1 MPSSVTAFGILLH
14 RRSVFAEKSVKKV
27 NLVEEDMR
35 SCSIEESQVQNLD
48 PLFDARL
55 FKDSITRERKRT
67 DRSGLAMVMLLI
79 GLHDSGHGEGSQ
91 PFYEVAQALSAIKSD
106 TDIIGW
112 FERDTVMGLLV
123 PDIETDTLA
132 PTCERLEAEF
142 RREITQR
149 VAQTL
154 TDRLA
159 IRLRVYPEPRRQGE
173 EDPLQIDPFLYPEL
187 QANQQAI
194 TNFQILKRGMDL
206 FASILLIVLLAPLLL
221 AIATLVK
228 LSSRGPVI
236 FRQVRIGQMMK
247 PFMICKFRTMYADAD
262 NGIHHDYVSWFIR
275 SSGKSQEK
283 GKPAFFKL
291 TNDPRITPIGHILR
305 KTSMDELPQLWN
317 VLRGEMSLVGPR
329 PPLWYELQQYKP
341 WHRHR
346 VLEAKP
352 GITGLW
358 QVTGRSRT
366 TFDEMVRLDLRY
378 ARARSLWA
386 DVRILLATPAAVI
399 KGKGAC

>member
-1 MPSSVTAFGILLH
+1 MPSVVSSYGLPSY
-14 RRSVFAEKSVKKV
+14 RRSLFAEKRV
-27 NLVEEDMR
+27 NKLNAVEEGLR
-35 SCSIEESQVQNLD
+35 SISSETKEAQNPD
-48 PLFDARL
+48 PVFDAPLFKA
-55 FKDSITRERKRT
+55 SIARERKRT

-79 GLHDSGHGEGSQ
+79 DLHNDRHEEGSQ
-91 PFYEVAQALSAIKSD
+91 FCEIAQTLSAIKTD
-106 TDIIGW
+106 TDIMGW
-112 FERDTVMGLLV
+112 FERDAVMGLIV
-123 PDIETDTLA
+123 PDIEPHNLA

-142 RREITQR
+142 RREIAQR
-149 VAQTL
+149 AARTL

-159 IRLRVYPEPRRQGE
+159 IRLRVYTEPRRQGE
-173 EDPLQIDPFLYPEL
+173 EDLKQIDPFLYPEL
-187 QANQQAI
+187 HASQQAI
-194 TNFQILKRGMDL
+194 TNFQVLKRGMDI

-221 AIATLVK
+221 AIAMLVK
-228 LSSRGPVI
+228 LSSNGPVI

-275 SSGKSQEK
+275 SSGKAQGN
-283 GKPAFFKL
+283 GKAAFFKL

-317 VLRGEMSLVGPR
+317 VLWGEMSLVGPR

-386 DVRILLATPAAVI
+386 DIRILLATPAAVI
-399 KGKGAC
+399 RGKGAC